1 MVPGTVASR
10 KAGGRW
16 TDIAIRSSAAPRR
29 NDLAK
34 AHRLARL
41 AVRSLYAELVLYPK
55 PGLVSLRDNG
65 AHSDMNA
72 ATLMRSLFSLRC
84 YFVAIALAGMR
95 SASMAELR
103 VLGLAAESRM
113 LRATGQI
120 NTHRGAIFSLGLLVA
135 SAGLASSEGH
145 PPNDT
150 TLRNMIALNWRRELL
165 RVPAPAASGP
175 THGQLVA
182 ARYGASGARGE
193 AIDGFPA
200 VFDVALPALRFAAS
214 RGAGARYA
222 QLHAFF
228 ALLARIDDTN
238 VLYRGGTA
246 AAKRLKSAAADFLAA
261 GSVFAADWEHRAE
274 ALHRWSSSVR
284 LSPGGCADLLAG
296 AVFVDQWQVLE
307 A

>member
-1 MVPGTVASR
+1 MLGSLPTRRTDGRSTGIAILPSAVPGR
-10 KAGGRW
+10 G
-16 TDIAIRSSAAPRR
+16 
-29 NDLAK
+29 DLAT
-34 AHRLARL
+34 AHRLAHL

-72 ATLMRSLFSLRC
+72 ATFVRSLFSLRR
-84 YFVAIALAGMR
+84 YFVEIALAGMR
-95 SASMAELR
+95 SAAMAELR

-113 LRATGQI
+113 LQATGQI
-120 NTHRGAIFSLGLLVA
+120 NTHRGAIFALGVLVA
-135 SAGLASSEGH
+135 SAGLASSYGY
-145 PPNDT
+145 PPSDT
-150 TLRNMIALNWRRELL
+150 TLRNMIALRWRRDLVAVL
-165 RVPAPAASGP
+165 APAASGP
-175 THGQLVA
+175 THGQQVA

-200 VFDVALPALRFAAS
+200 VFDVALPALRFAMS
-214 RGAGARYA
+214 RGADARCV

-238 VLYRGGTA
+238 VLYRGGTEA
-246 AAKRLKSAAADFLAA
+246 ARRLKAGAADFLAA
-261 GSVFAADWEHRAE
+261 GSVFAADWEQRAE
-274 ALHRWSSSVR
+274 RLHRWSSRVR

-296 AVFVDQWQVLE
+296 AVFVDQWQAAE

>member
-1 MVPGTVASR
+1 MPGSLANR
-10 KAGGRW
+10 MPDGRS
-16 TDIAIRSSAAPRR
+16 TGIAMRPSAAPGRG
-29 NDLAK
+29 DLAT
-34 AHRLARL
+34 AHRVARL
-41 AVRSLYAELVLYPK
+41 AVRSLYVELVLYPK

-72 ATLMRSLFSLRC
+72 ETLMRSLFSLRC

-95 SASMAELR
+95 SASMGELR
-103 VLGLAAESRM
+103 VLGLAAELRM
-113 LRATGQI
+113 LRATAQV
-120 NTHRGAIFSLGLLVA
+120 NTHRGAIFTLGLLVA
-135 SAGLASSEGH
+135 AAGLASSYGH

-165 RVPAPAASGP
+165 KVPAPAASGP

-182 ARYGASGARGE
+182 ARYGASGALGE

-200 VFDVALPALRFAAS
+200 VFDVALPALRFAVS

-222 QLHAFF
+222 QVHALF

-238 VLYRGGTA
+238 VLYRGGPA
-246 AAKRLKSAAADFLAA
+246 AARRLKSGAADFLAA
-261 GSVFAADWEHRAE
+261 GSVFAADWEQRAE

-296 AVFVDQWQVLE
+296 AVFVDQWQ
-307 A
+307 AAQA